1 MRAPL
6 AVVFLA
12 MIPACMV
19 GESGEA
25 DGDAVAGDG
34 LRDSDVTGTNG
45 SGVGTIAARVCPNG
59 PTVSGVDVSYYQG
72 VIDWPAVKAGGIEF
86 AFVRLSDG
94 STFRDP
100 KFDVNW
106 QGAKSAG
113 LIRGAYQFFRPGQ
126 SVDAQA
132 DMMIAAIGTYQ
143 PGDLPPVID
152 VEATSNLSAA
162 TVATRVKQWV
172 TKVKAAL
179 GVDPIVYTGK
189 YFWRDQVGGERAL
202 APNALWIAQYTSLC
216 PDLPSPWTRWTF
228 WQNSDK
234 GRVAG
239 IGEKVDLDKFNGTL
253 ADLAAFAGGGG
264 TPPPSF
270 AQAPLPFSWQR
281 NYDSSYT
288 FFTQPPAGVTRI
300 DIRVEDYIIGDADT
314 TKGQPVVDY
323 TFNAQRE
330 GRDVEVR
337 GYDAQG
343 AVVAVGNG
351 LIDTTPTPEVFVDM
365 TAASTYEFGL
375 EDAPLGAASV
385 EVSSDGYPLMDQ
397 VSGRFKSTRGI
408 VEFAFSQQ
416 GVHELSVTT
425 RDASGNILRQD
436 TRTLTVR

>member
-1 MRAPL
+1 
-6 AVVFLA
+6 
-12 MIPACMV
+12 MV
-19 GESGEA
+19 GEGGQANE
-25 DGDAVAGDG
+25 DAVAGDG

-59 PTVSGVDVSYYQG
+59 PTVNGIDVSYYQG

-86 AFVRLSDG
+86 AFIRLSDG
-94 STFRDP
+94 EVFRDP

-113 LIRGAYQFFRPGQ
+113 VIRGAYQFFRPGQ
-126 SVDAQA
+126 NVDAQA
-132 DMMIAAIGTYQ
+132 DMMIKAIGTYQ

-152 VEATSNLSAA
+152 VEATGGQSPA

-202 APNALWIAQYTSLC
+202 ASNALWIAQYTSLC
-216 PDLPSPWTRWTF
+216 PDIPTPWTRWTF
-228 WQNSDK
+228 WQHSDK
-234 GRVAG
+234 GRVSG
-239 IGEKVDLDKFNGTL
+239 ISEKVDLNKFNGTL

-270 AQAPLPFSWQR
+270 AQAPLPFNWQR
-281 NYDSSYT
+281 NFDGSYT
-288 FFTQPPAGVTRI
+288 FFAHPPAGVTRL

-314 TKGQPVVDY
+314 KYGTPPVIEY

-330 GRDVEVR
+330 GRDVDVR

-343 AVVAVGNG
+343 AVIAVGNG

-365 TAASTYEFGL
+365 TAGSTYRFGL
-375 EDAPLGAASV
+375 ENAPIGAASV
-385 EVSSDGYPLMDQ
+385 EVSADGYPLMDQ
-397 VSGRFKSTRGI
+397 VSGRYRSDRGV
-408 VEFAFSQQ
+408 VEYAFTNP
-416 GVHELSVTT
+416 GVRELTITS
-425 RDASGNILRQD
+425 RDAGGSVLRQD
-436 TRTLTVR
+436 RRTFQVR